1 MPSRSPALP
10 YAAVV
15 VLAFLFGVADAV
27 RRYLPLW
34 LSNHG
39 LTPPELSAVLLGMSV
54 VNALFVPVGAVA
66 VGYAFA
72 DGLDVATRLGVTV
85 AATFLLA
92 AVGYL
97 VGFGVVLGLLP
108 ANATGTASLL
118 RNLLVAVV
126 VGFTNGL
133 AVVVAVVAG
142 AAVRRLRRRPPAPG
156 SAG

>member
-15 VLAFLFGVADAV
+15 VLALLFGVSDAV
-27 RRYLPLW
+27 RRYLPVW

-39 LTPPELSAVLLGMSV
+39 LTPPELSVVLLGMTV

-72 DGLDVATRLGVTV
+72 DGLDVVTRLGVTAAGVFVV
-85 AATFLLA
+85 AV
-92 AVGYL
+92 VGYL
-97 VGFGVVLGLLP
+97 LGFGVVLGLVP
-108 ANATGTASLL
+108 ADATGTASLL
-118 RNLLVAVV
+118 RNLLAAVV
-126 VGFTNGL
+126 VGLTNGL

-142 AAVRRLRRRPPAPG
+142 AAVRRLRRRPRDPG